1 MAEKLRP
8 YIPSPRP
15 VTGDG
20 FPYYVDT
27 ELRKLATY
35 TEQSKKMLEL
45 TEQALT
51 GESASLLS
59 VASAQVADGESV
71 ATQITQLESS
81 VNTATAT
88 ANTANNT
95 ANTATTNLA
104 NLTTSHNTLS
114 TTVSA
119 QATDITNLSSSVT
132 TNTSDIATNT
142 SDIATANT
150 NVTNLTSSLNTT
162 NTTVTQLNSDV
173 SALSS
178 SVTTLTTTVGGFSS
192 SIATNTSSING
203 IESKY
208 GVKINNNGH
217 VSGFGLISTANNATP
232 TSEFTVQADKFKIID
247 SSGSGLTAPFVVT
260 GGVVYLDEARINT
273 LSANKLNVS
282 GFNFST
288 FGGQLSIRSSGVDT
302 NELASNAVET
312 PKILDD
318 NVTETNVDI
327 MDSGATQATNSTYN
341 YNNPYIS
348 ADFTTVV
355 EAPCTILTYAFN
367 QPFGVVSSST
377 YATFGLWY
385 TPTASSLYSY
395 TTLPSGGAGW
405 QNANPQRSFGFV
417 GNGLAPVIMVSGIS
431 IGSGASFPQT
441 VKHKMCAYR
450 LNWTQFRMW
459 TDWLQ
464 IVSYK

>member
-178 SVTTLTTTVGGFSS
+178 SVTSLTTTVNGFSS
-192 SIATNTSSING
+192 SISTNTTSING

-208 GVKINNNGH
+208 AVKINNNGH

-288 FGGQLSIRSSGVDT
+288 FGGQLSIRSGGVDT
-302 NELASNAVET
+302 NELDTNAVET
-312 PKILDD
+312 AKVAVD
-318 NVTETNVDI
+318 NITETAYAFS
-327 MDSGATQATNSTYN
+327 DSGTGYN
-341 YNNPYIS
+341 YYTPYIQPNS
-348 ADFTTVV
+348 FDVV
-355 EAPCTILTYAFN
+355 VHAPCTIIMYAIMDFQGTIGSGTYAR
-367 QPFGVVSSST
+367 FGQWLV
-377 YATFGLWY
+377 
-385 TPTASSLYSY
+385 PNASSLYSF
-395 TTLPSGGAGW
+395 TTLPSGGSGW
-405 QNANPQRSFGFV
+405 TNASPQQWVETTGYGSASHQQLVAHLDLTNASSSIFPYTV
-417 GNGLAPVIMVSGIS
+417 KQKVSGY
-431 IGSGASFPQT
+431 
-441 VKHKMCAYR
+441 K
-450 LNWTQFRMW
+450 LNWTGFRMV
-459 TDWLQ
+459 TNHVA
-464 IVSYK
+464 IVSYR